1 MKQFPIF
8 LNLEQRRCLVL
19 GGDHASQCKVELL
32 LASGAAVEVH
42 ADKLSAVLRERA
54 MRNEITHHLLSETA
68 PCAKG
73 CSLVI
78 IGDSSLAH
86 RDTLS
91 LQCSTLGIPFNVV
104 DKPDQCSFTVP
115 SIVDRAPITIAI
127 GSQGQSPVLARRIRA
142 QIDAIV
148 PSTTGALAALLGR
161 YRPRVAD
168 RVPARQRRGF
178 WDAIIDGPVANL
190 CHNGELGAAEETLK
204 NALKRP
210 SAHLD
215 KQAEIYLIDCRHGA
229 TEHMSLAAIQALHR
243 IEHLVH
249 DAHAPEAI
257 LTVSRRDAHRH
268 AAPVSHGSHDISAC
282 ADQLEKL
289 AAGGE
294 NVALVASGE
303 WFDANTRAK
312 LCQHLRA
319 RGLRCHDI
327 LTVEPTPLKQ
337 RLAS

>member
-32 LASGAAVEVH
+32 VASGASVEVH
-42 ADKLSAVLRERA
+42 ADTLSSVLRERA
-54 MRNEITHHLLSETA
+54 MRGEIKHHLLSETA
-68 PCAKG
+68 PCARG

-78 IGDSSLAH
+78 IGDNSLSHTTA
-86 RDTLS
+86 LS
-91 LQCSTLGIPFNVV
+91 EQCCHLGIPFNVV
-104 DKPDQCSFTVP
+104 DKPEQCSFTVP

-148 PSTTGALAALLGR
+148 PRTTGALAALLGR
-161 YRPRVAD
+161 YRPQVAE
-168 RVPARQRRGF
+168 RVPARQRRRF

-190 CHNGELGAAEETLK
+190 VHNGELDAAEESLK
-204 NALKRP
+204 GSLKRP

-215 KQAEIYLIDCRHGA
+215 KEAEIYLIDSRHGEA
-229 TEHMSLAAIQALHR
+229 EHMTLATVQALHR

-249 DAHAPEAI
+249 DTDVPEAI
-257 LTVSRRDAHRH
+257 LTLSRRDAHRH
-268 AAPVSHGSHDISAC
+268 AAAMQHGAPDISAC
-282 ADQLEKL
+282 AEQLEKL
-289 AAGGE
+289 SSGGE

-303 WFDANTRAK
+303 WFDARARAT
-312 LCQHLRA
+312 LCQQLRA

-327 LTVEPTPLKQ
+327 LTVEPTAFKQ